1 MSSASIKK
9 IIPCKKEQLVEMVLD
24 IEKYPEFVPWCI
36 EGKVFDKNES
46 IDLITAEQDYKIAA
60 GVVEKGKISGQRR
73 KWTGNCEDGT
83 KIIQETI
90 WRAHPDAA
98 PEWEEPVGM
107 CVEVKGKPNMKI
119 DFSHDWNDD
128 PLVSTALHGIH
139 AIPLVCEAS
148 PGFKS
153 FLDLPLISSKF
164 N

>member
-1 MSSASIKK
+1 MK
-9 IIPCKKEQLVEMVLD
+9 
-24 IEKYPEFVPWCI
+24 
-36 EGKVFDKNES
+36 
-46 IDLITAEQDYKIAA
+46 DLIKI
-60 GVVEKGKISGQRR
+60 GIPSKGRLRKDVLKIFNKNNLKLISKRGKRDLF
-73 KWTGNCEDGT
+73 GS
-83 KIIQETI
+83 
-90 WRAHPDAA
+90 
-98 PEWEEPVGM
+98 
-107 CVEVKGKPNMKI
+107 VKGKPNMKI

>member
-1 MSSASIKK
+1 MVSHFNK
-9 IIPCKKEQLVEMVLD
+9 IIICR
-24 IEKYPEFVPWCI
+24 I
-36 EGKVFDKNES
+36 
-46 IDLITAEQDYKIAA
+46 
-60 GVVEKGKISGQRR
+60 
-73 KWTGNCEDGT
+73 
-83 KIIQETI
+83 
-90 WRAHPDAA
+90 
-98 PEWEEPVGM
+98 
-107 CVEVKGKPNMKI
+107 NMKI

>member
-1 MSSASIKK
+1 M
-9 IIPCKKEQLVEMVLD
+9 
-24 IEKYPEFVPWCI
+24 
-36 EGKVFDKNES
+36 
-46 IDLITAEQDYKIAA
+46 
-60 GVVEKGKISGQRR
+60 
-73 KWTGNCEDGT
+73 
-83 KIIQETI
+83 
-90 WRAHPDAA
+90 RAHQDAA

-139 AIPLVCEAS
+139 AIPLVCESS

-153 FLDLPLISSKF
+153 FLDLPIISSKF